1 MSREKIIAHQRDL
14 LTKLRGHL
22 TALHVPTFL
31 TADHN
36 GQPCLEITDHN
47 ARTRRVYVQV
57 VFYWFYWGDLPDE
70 RTSTIHL
77 PMAAEDIAAAVRRG
91 WREGEQGTF
100 SINLGNIHGAHG
112 R

>member
-1 MSREKIIAHQRDL
+1 M
-14 LTKLRGHL
+14 
-22 TALHVPTFL
+22 HVPTFL
-31 TADHN
+31 TADHS

-57 VFYWFYWGDLPDE
+57 VFYWGDRPDE

-91 WREGEQGTF
+91 WHEGEQGTLN
-100 SINLGNIHGAHG
+100 INLGNISGAHG

>member
-1 MSREKIIAHQRDL
+1 MSREKILAHQQDL

-22 TALHVPTFL
+22 TPLYVPTFL

-36 GQPCLEITDHN
+36 GQPCLKITDHN

-91 WREGEQGTF
+91 WREGEQGTL
-100 SINLGNIHGAHG
+100 SIDLGNIHGAHG

>member
-1 MSREKIIAHQRDL
+1 MNREKIIAHQQDL
-14 LTKLRGHL
+14 LTTLRGYL
-22 TALHVPTFL
+22 AALYVPTFL

-47 ARTRRVYVQV
+47 ARTRRIYVQV
-57 VFYWFYWGDLPDE
+57 VFYWFYWGDQPDE

-91 WREGEQGTF
+91 WREGEQGTLN
-100 SINLGNIHGAHG
+100 IDLGNIRGAHG